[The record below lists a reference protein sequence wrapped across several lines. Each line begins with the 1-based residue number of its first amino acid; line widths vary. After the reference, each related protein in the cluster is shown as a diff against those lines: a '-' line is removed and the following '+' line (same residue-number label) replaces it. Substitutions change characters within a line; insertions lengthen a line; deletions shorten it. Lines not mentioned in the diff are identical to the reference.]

1 MFQRN
6 TTLLQTKLIHFLIHP
21 SAPVIRWLRGD
32 PPPWWFLVLPQG
44 LWHGQILRSVWQ
56 DNEASGASKLTFP
69 QSQGRSAGSHL
80 SLATEYLCG
89 RMSQQM
95 LMMCGL
101 AAVLRA
107 RTRGHRPACLSTLL
121 DTFCCWIVESVCDV
135 SNQRVLLL
143 IKPPIIVLVIYLVQ
157 CSIEHWIHPVLSNI
171 FYLALQ
177 VKTASCDT
185 QFTRDVNSANIQSR
199 KKTRSHHRQWNRL
212 YIPLSVITRRKLTWT

>member
-32 PPPWWFLVLPQG
+32 PPPRWFLVLPQG

-107 RTRGHRPACLSTLL
+107 RTRGHRPACLSVCQHSRTR
-121 DTFCCWIVESVCDV
+121 FVVESVCDV
-135 SNQRVLLL
+135 FSQRVLL
-143 IKPPIIVLVIYLVQ
+143 IKTPIIVLVIHPVQ
-157 CSIEHWIHPVLSNI
+157 CSHWIHPVLSNI
-171 FYLALQ
+171 FYLVLQ
-177 VKTASCDT
+177 VKTTSCDT
-185 QFTRDVNSANIQSR
+185 QFSRDVNGANVRIS
-199 KKTRSHHRQWNRL
+199 KTGR
-212 YIPLSVITRRKLTWT
+212 